1 MSSTHK
7 TASAATKPANDMR
20 TPLARVLHHGSAKSG
35 TQDHIRQRL
44 TAVAMVPLVLL
55 FLAGIVALTGADYE
69 TARSWLANPLVG
81 ILAIFFIVAAIS
93 HMRIGMQIV
102 IEDYVIA
109 DGLRQLANTANIFFS
124 YGVGLACVY
133 AVLKIGFGS

>member
-1 MSSTHK
+1 MADTHK

-20 TPLARVLHHGSAKSG
+20 TPLARVLHLGSAKSG

-44 TAVAMVPLVLL
+44 TAVAIAPLSLFFLVLL
-55 FLAGIVALTGADYE
+55 VALTGADYE

-81 ILAIFFIVAAIS
+81 ILALCLIVAAII

-109 DGLRQLANTANIFFS
+109 PGLKHLSILANTFFS
-124 YGVGLACVY
+124 YGVGLACLY
-133 AVLKIGFGS
+133 AVLKLAFGS